1 MYNSEAEISDR
12 MEVIDGEEGDGLA
25 VEEDRLDE
33 TNDSVAIYRSR
44 RRGSVIGNNLDTE
57 ELEAIALCFD

>member
-1 MYNSEAEISDR
+1 